1 MSSATNPKS
10 SRSALATV
18 DPTLSDTPIL
28 SHELARA
35 GRRVDRDILTFDCD
49 EVEDLSVD
57 TECRPVITRL
67 TQASGRNFE
76 LTHSRSG
83 VDSVN
88 ISCKA
93 EGLFPEPK
101 MVLFKDPDRKDK
113 TGMEGVVVETAS
125 KEGVYDIK
133 ATKIIEYDDL
143 QSTTMFDCELRIP
156 EANYVVRKS
165 IVYYPAGA
173 LNNEV
178 LAPWTLLWSRTPTLL
193 LTPSSTHAVLDTD
206 S

>member
-1 MSSATNPKS
+1 MSL
-10 SRSALATV
+10 R
-18 DPTLSDTPIL
+18 
-28 SHELARA
+28 
-35 GRRVDRDILTFDCD
+35 
-49 EVEDLSVD
+49 
-57 TECRPVITRL
+57 
-67 TQASGRNFE
+67 ASGRNFE
-76 LTHSRSG
+76 LSHSRSG

-165 IVYYPAGA
+165 IVYYPADD
-173 LNNEV
+173 EDIV
-178 LAPWTLLWSRTPTLL
+178 LSYVRG
-193 LTPSSTHAVLDTD
+193 DC
-206 S
+206 